1 MKNLNELRTL
11 YNLKKYEI
19 KERLREFK
27 NIRENG
33 NDKDIFKEL
42 IFCLLT
48 PQSKAVLCWQA
59 VLDMEN
65 KNILF
70 KGSKKDIAN
79 SLNKV
84 RFKNKKA
91 EYIIEV
97 QHKFSDEKKFK
108 EFKNFLLDEKLETYY
123 KREWL
128 VKNIKGYGL
137 KEASHFLRNIGFADN
152 IAILDR
158 HILKNLKYYGVI
170 SEIPKTLTPK
180 VYFLIENRMR
190 NFIKSIDIGMD
201 EFDLLLWYKE
211 TGFIFK

>member
-27 NIRENG
+27 NIRKNG

-48 PQSKAVLCWQA
+48 PQSKAAFCWQA

-97 QHKFSDEKKFK
+97 QNKFSDEKKFK
-108 EFKNFLLDEKLETYY
+108 EFKNFLLDEKLETDY

-137 KEASHFLRNIGFADN
+137 KEASHFLRNIGFGDN

-158 HILKNLKYYGVI
+158 HILKNLKYYGLI

>member
-11 YNLKKYEI
+11 YNLKKYEL
-19 KERLREFK
+19 KERLKEFK

-48 PQSKAVLCWQA
+48 PQSKAVFCWQA

-97 QHKFSDEKKFK
+97 QNKFSDEKKFK
-108 EFKNFLLDEKLETYY
+108 EFKNFLLDEKLETDY

-137 KEASHFLRNIGFADN
+137 KEASHFLRNIGFGDS

-158 HILKNLKYYGVI
+158 HILKNLKYYGLI